1 VTQLQALGGL
11 SLEPLGVRNT
21 AFTRPKPLLL
31 LAYLALEGTQQRNHL
46 AELFWQEGNRMKS
59 LSMALTLL
67 RQGAGDVIDVDA
79 KQVKSSVASDVR
91 ELLGALDK
99 SDWEGAANLY
109 AGAFLEGVVLED
121 WSSELEEWVYQTR
134 EYLAERVQYALLQLA
149 EDAAKRQD
157 FQTASHF
164 AERAYKLPGLAGT
177 EVVNLKRLYTL
188 LCAGNSLLAPEVRK
202 EAESYDLALQLTS
215 EEARAFFK
223 PETKP
228 ATTLPMRGTSFIGR
242 DVELTELAT
251 LLNKP
256 NVSLLTLLGTAGV
269 GKTRLALQLALEQQK
284 LAAFKDGVYFV
295 PLESLEDSSLI
306 AATLLGHLSL
316 TQQGKTEPIEQ
327 LVNFFADKSVLLVLD
342 NFEHLTAGAMVLS
355 LLLSNCQNLK
365 LLITSRET
373 LRLEEEHVFALEGLS
388 FPKTS
393 SNEALLSDAVQLF
406 KERAQ
411 QVKPQFELDEQLADV
426 IRICQLV
433 EGLPLGI
440 ELAASWV
447 KFLSGVEIAREIQ
460 GNLEILTSQT
470 TNIPERHRSLK
481 AAFDYSWKRLTQ
493 KEQRVLQKLSTFR
506 GGFRRE
512 AASEVTG
519 ATIPT
524 LASLVDKSLV
534 RALPTGRYDFHP
546 LVQHFVYEKFVE
558 SDDKLEAQKNHARYF
573 SQLLQ
578 SKKNVIPRARQNEVT
593 DSLAEELSNL
603 EVMWHYLC
611 NHQLVDELANL
622 ATAMFLLHYNMGRLA
637 EGAKLSAKARAALD
651 KTNPEHA
658 FALGSLCVREAGYL
672 KYLALFR
679 ESVRIAEEG
688 LTYLQYSNHSDTWVK
703 MITGFNEAGVS
714 SYHLGQFQQAM
725 RYYQQAIELA
735 RTHHDLRSVSV
746 FENNLANLLWHL
758 GENEKARDILTNLIQ
773 HYNKLGD
780 WERVISASISL
791 ASIEGSLGKYET
803 ARTLLEKAQRIYEAQ
818 HLRSVPILCELVSG
832 LGVVDGCLGNMEKAV
847 HYHERALIL
856 AKETG
861 SPLYESS
868 ALLDVAHTFIELK
881 EFAKAKEH
889 LKRSIAILWVGSDR
903 GRLLFA
909 LIGWAKNEL
918 VKGYP
923 ENAVTLLALVLSQVE
938 LAPKDQK
945 TAREVLEMAQTKIAK
960 KEINR
965 LQIQGKTSNLEHV
978 VHRILHDTAK
988 ETSEL
993 ITA

>member
-31 LAYLALEGTQQRNHL
+31 LVYLALEGTQQRNHL

-393 SNEALLSDAVQLF
+393 SESALLSDAVQLF
-406 KERAQ
+406 KERAK
-411 QVKPQFELDEQLADV
+411 QVQPRFDLAQHLSDV
-426 IRICQLV
+426 VQICRLV

-447 KFLSGVEIAREIQ
+447 KLMSCKEIASE
-460 GNLEILTSQT
+460 LEKGLELLSSTAK
-470 TNIPERHRSLK
+470 NIPERHRSLK
-481 AAFDYSWKRLTQ
+481 AAFGYSWKLLTP
-493 KEQRVLQKLSTFR
+493 KEQETLAKLAIFR

-519 ATIPT
+519 ATIPV
-524 LASLVDKSLV
+524 LASLVDKSLLRV
-534 RALPTGRYDFHP
+534 LPNGRYDFHP
-546 LVQHFVYEKFVE
+546 LLHGYVTEKLAETNQQRSLQEHHGRHYLQFLERAGKYLREGRQEETLKRLGEETENVLLAWCWGTGLGLSEELLKARSAFINFFDERGRYREGDLWLSKTIRHFRTPVVENSMENSVEKRLVGYLLADQAWCNYALSELSEATKLAQE
-558 SDDKLEAQKNHARYF
+558 SLSYLRLVDDLTGLGIALNTLACIKEDTGELEEAEGYYLEFLDIARAQRDNYRVAIALLNLSSLNIVLGHLLEAETYGYEALELSRKANDTTTMVAVMTNLGEIFRKTNRIGKATKIHEESLSMSRSMGLKTSEMYA
-573 SQLLQ
+573 LM
-578 SKKNVIPRARQNEVT
+578 
-593 DSLAEELSNL
+593 SLAEDYLVQEKMAQAL
-603 EVMWHYLC
+603 EYA
-611 NHQLVDELANL
+611 QQAR
-622 ATAMFLLHYNMGRLA
+622 ALA
-637 EGAKLSAKARAALD
+637 E
-651 KTNPEHA
+651 
-658 FALGSLCVREAGYL
+658 
-672 KYLALFR
+672 
-679 ESVRIAEEG
+679 
-688 LTYLQYSNHSDTWVK
+688 
-703 MITGFNEAGVS
+703 
-714 SYHLGQFQQAM
+714 
-725 RYYQQAIELA
+725 
-735 RTHHDLRSVSV
+735 
-746 FENNLANLLWHL
+746 EN
-758 GENEKARDILTNLIQ
+758 GI
-773 HYNKLGD
+773 
-780 WERVISASISL
+780 
-791 ASIEGSLGKYET
+791 
-803 ARTLLEKAQRIYEAQ
+803 
-818 HLRSVPILCELVSG
+818 
-832 LGVVDGCLGNMEKAV
+832 KAV
-847 HYHERALIL
+847 QTQA
-856 AKETG
+856 
-861 SPLYESS
+861 S
-868 ALLDVAHTFIELK
+868 
-881 EFAKAKEH
+881 EFLEQLQTQNKPV
-889 LKRSIAILWVGSDR
+889 IA
-903 GRLLFA
+903 
-909 LIGWAKNEL
+909 
-918 VKGYP
+918 
-923 ENAVTLLALVLSQVE
+923 
-938 LAPKDQK
+938 
-945 TAREVLEMAQTKIAK
+945 
-960 KEINR
+960 
-965 LQIQGKTSNLEHV
+965 
-978 VHRILHDTAK
+978 
-988 ETSEL
+988 
-993 ITA
+993 

>member
-1 VTQLQALGGL
+1 MQLQTLGGL
-11 SLEPLGVRNT
+11 RLTST
-21 AFTRPKPLLL
+21 TFTRPKPLLL
-31 LAYLALEGTQQRNHL
+31 LAYLSLEGARQRNHL
-46 AELFWQEGNRMKS
+46 AELFWQTGNRMKS

-67 RQGAGDVIDVDA
+67 RQGAGDVAQVDA
-79 KQVKSSVASDVR
+79 KQVKAKVESDVR
-91 ELLGALDK
+91 ELLVALDK
-99 SDWEGAANLY
+99 SDWEKTAHLY
-109 AGAFLEGVVLED
+109 TGAFLEGVVLDD
-121 WSSELEEWVYQTR
+121 WSSELEEWVYSTR
-134 EYLAERVQYALLQLA
+134 EYLAQRVQHALLNLA
-149 EDAAKRQD
+149 ENAAKKQN
-157 FQTASHF
+157 FQVANCF

-177 EVVNLKRLYTL
+177 ELVNLKRLYPI

-202 EAESYDLALQLTS
+202 EAESYDIILQLTNK
-215 EEARAFFK
+215 EARRLFK

-228 ATTLPMRGTSFIGR
+228 VATLPIRGTSFIGR
-242 DVELTELAT
+242 DVELTELVT

-284 LAAFKDGVYFV
+284 LAVFKDGVYFV
-295 PLESLEDSSLI
+295 SLESLAEASFIPSSL
-306 AATLLGHLSL
+306 LNHLGLS
-316 TQQGKTEPIEQ
+316 QQGNTDAGEQ
-327 LVNFFADKSVLLVLD
+327 LTNFLADKHCLLVLD
-342 NFEHLTAGAMVLS
+342 NFEHLTTSSMMLS
-355 LLLSNCQNLK
+355 PLLSNCPYLK
-365 LLITSRET
+365 ILVTSRET
-373 LRLEEEHVFALEGLS
+373 LKLEEEHVFMLEGLS
-388 FPKTS
+388 FPKTFS
-393 SNEALLSDAVQLF
+393 DGAMLSDAVQLF
-406 KERAQ
+406 KERAR
-411 QVKPQFELDEQLADV
+411 QVKVQFELHEQLTDV

-447 KFLSGVEIAREIQ
+447 KLLSCKEIASEIER
-460 GNLEILTSQT
+460 GLELLSSTAK
-470 TNIPERHRSLK
+470 NIPERHRSLK

-493 KEQRVLQKLSTFR
+493 KEQKVLQKLSTFR

-512 AASEVTG
+512 AASEVAG
-519 ATIPT
+519 ATIPS
-524 LASLVDKSLV
+524 LASLVDKSLIRV
-534 RALPTGRYDFHP
+534 LPTGRYDFHP
-546 LVQHFVYEKFVE
+546 LLQHFVYEKFVE
-558 SDDKLEAQKNHARYF
+558 SDDKLEVQKNHAHYF

-578 SKKNVIPRARQNEVT
+578 AKKNVIPRARQNEVT

-611 NHQLVDELANL
+611 HHQWADELATL
-622 ATAMFLLHYNMGRLA
+622 ATAMFLLHYNVGRLA

-688 LTYLQYSNHSDTWVK
+688 LTYLQYSHHPDTWIK

-714 SYHLGQFQQAM
+714 SYHLGQFQGAM
-725 RYYQQAIELA
+725 QYYQQAIELA

-758 GENEKARDILTNLIQ
+758 GENEKARDILTNFIQ
-773 HYNKLGD
+773 HYHKLGD

-791 ASIEGSLGKYET
+791 ASIEGSLRKYET
-803 ARTLLEKAQRIYEAQ
+803 ARTLLEKAQLLYEAQ
-818 HLRSVPILCELVSG
+818 HLRSVPILCELASG
-832 LGVVDGCLGNMEKAV
+832 LGVVYGCLGHRERAV
-847 HYHERALIL
+847 HYHERALVL

-868 ALLDVAHTFIELK
+868 ASLDVAHTLIELK

-889 LKRSIAILWVGSDR
+889 LQRSIAILWVGSDR

-923 ENAVTLLALVLSQVE
+923 ETSVPLLALVLAQVE

-945 TAREVLEMAQTKIAK
+945 TAQEVLEMARAKVTKK
-960 KEINR
+960 DMSR
-965 LQIQGKTSNLEHV
+965 LLVQGKMLSLEQV
-978 VHRILHDTAK
+978 IRGILQ
-988 ETSEL
+988 ETSEP
-993 ITA
+993 IAERTPVQ